1 MGDALKKVAGNQ
13 LELVLYN
20 LTSTPIKGVLLG
32 TGVTAVI
39 QSSSATSVM
48 VVGFV
53 NSGMMKVNQAIGIV
67 LGAIL
72 GTSVTGWVLCLSNLS
87 GGGWVALLSTSTLT
101 ALMATIGTL
110 LRMIS
115 RKQTTRHVGEIL
127 LGFAVLMYGMTAM
140 SGAVEPLRE
149 SEVFINAMT
158 SFANPLLGILVGIV
172 FTSVIQSASAA
183 VGILQ
188 ALAATGAVTFEIAL
202 PIIMGIAIGAAVPVL
217 LSALGANV
225 SGKRTAFVYL
235 LIDVLGVVIWGCIF
249 YAVNAVVHFDFMDT
263 TMTTVSHRSGEHPV
277 PSGHGGGPDAP
288 HRPAG
293 EAGMYAGAGAT
304 PRAAGSA
311 RRWTV
316 WRSASCSTRRWPSS
330 RAVRSPTPW
339 LSAPWRICWPPWR
352 WCIEYSDKGFRAV
365 AESTKSTVDRYEDRL
380 GTYLDADHAASELAR
395 PSERGGIRSI
405 LHTISDFERISDHAL
420 NIAEACRELHEQGTS
435 PSRRRPSMELEVM
448 EDRPSARSSTI
459 AIRAFRGGRSGHLA
473 GRVEPL
479 EEIVDGLCDE
489 LKLPPCRTA
498 CRRASAR

>member
-1 MGDALKKVAGNQ
+1 M
-13 LELVLYN
+13 
-20 LTSTPIKGVLLG
+20 
-32 TGVTAVI
+32 I

-149 SEVFINAMT
+149 SAVFINAMT

-263 TMTTVSHRSGEHPV
+263 TMTTLPL
-277 PSGHGGGPDAP
+277 PPANTPPPPPHGGGP
-288 HRPAG
+288 
-293 EAGMYAGAGAT
+293 
-304 PRAAGSA
+304 
-311 RRWTV
+311 
-316 WRSASCSTRRWPSS
+316 
-330 RAVRSPTPW
+330 
-339 LSAPWRICWPPWR
+339 
-352 WCIEYSDKGFRAV
+352 
-365 AESTKSTVDRYEDRL
+365 
-380 GTYLDADHAASELAR
+380 
-395 PSERGGIRSI
+395 
-405 LHTISDFERISDHAL
+405 
-420 NIAEACRELHEQGTS
+420 
-435 PSRRRPSMELEVM
+435 
-448 EDRPSARSSTI
+448 
-459 AIRAFRGGRSGHLA
+459 
-473 GRVEPL
+473 
-479 EEIVDGLCDE
+479 
-489 LKLPPCRTA
+489 
-498 CRRASAR
+498 

>member
-1 MGDALKKVAGNQ
+1 MSVSDFISLLGGVALFLFGMSIMGDALKKVAGNQ

-72 GTSVTGWVLCLSNLS
+72 GTSVTGWVLCLSDLS

-263 TMTTVSHRSGEHPV
+263 TMTTVSIALANTLFRLATVVALMPLSGQL
-277 PSGHGGGPDAP
+277 
-288 HRPAG
+288 
-293 EAGMYAGAGAT
+293 
-304 PRAAGSA
+304 AAGYCVEKGRFAGGQSA
-311 RRWTV
+311 ERFFHEKVSFHFWSGKGGNYVKT
-316 WRSASCSTRRWPSS
+316 ASLNYTIFRVIFQTLLLRF
-330 RAVRSPTPW
+330 AGKTE
-339 LSAPWRICWPPWR
+339 LSH
-352 WCIEYSDKGFRAV
+352 S
-365 AESTKSTVDRYEDRL
+365 
-380 GTYLDADHAASELAR
+380 
-395 PSERGGIRSI
+395 
-405 LHTISDFERISDHAL
+405 
-420 NIAEACRELHEQGTS
+420 
-435 PSRRRPSMELEVM
+435 
-448 EDRPSARSSTI
+448 
-459 AIRAFRGGRSGHLA
+459 
-473 GRVEPL
+473 
-479 EEIVDGLCDE
+479 
-489 LKLPPCRTA
+489 
-498 CRRASAR
+498 